1 MVPVGIFL
9 EVLST
14 NKSLVLTKFGQ
25 DDNLDL
31 VRSGVLN
38 LDLLPVVYKYRDLN
52 FKIRY
57 SSTLNLC
64 RCRRPFVHEIGCQ
77 IGI

>member
-14 NKSLVLTKFGQ
+14 HKSLVLTKFGE

-64 RCRRPFVHEIGCQ
+64 RSFMRLAAKL
-77 IGI
+77 